1 MKKRN
6 VKIVVKCTDPKTNKQ
21 IVQINRFKY
30 IDKDPKI
37 TVKVKK
43 ISI

>member
-6 VKIVVKCTDPKTNKQ
+6 VKIVVKYNNQITNKQ

-30 IDKDPKI
+30 IDKESKI

-43 ISI
+43 IST